1 MSHIFNFLFEQ
12 YNSYDSQDVFLEIT
26 AVIFGFASVWY
37 SKKNNILV
45 FPTGLISTSIFVYLL
60 FKWQLIGDMMI
71 NGYYFVMSLYGW
83 YIWTRKIDSAHV
95 TPISKTTKQEQLLG
109 SIIFIATL
117 FLVFLVY
124 QFFDMWIGWVAYV
137 DTLTTALFFVGMW
150 LMAKRKI
157 EHWMFWIVA
166 DIISVPLYFYKGLTF
181 SSLHYLGFTIIA
193 IFGFL
198 AWKKLLKRTFRL
210 HKSSFIRARIHWK
223 DNPVKSPSRS
233 F

>member
-1 MSHIFNFLFEQ
+1 MSHIFNILFEQ

-181 SSLHYLGFTIIA
+181 SSLQYLGFTIIA

-198 AWKKLLKRTFRL
+198 AWKKLLNKNIQT
-210 HKSSFIRARIHWK
+210 A
-223 DNPVKSPSRS
+223 
-233 F
+233 

>member
-181 SSLHYLGFTIIA
+181 SSLQYLGFTIIA

-198 AWKKLLKRTFRL
+198 AWKKLLNKNIQT
-210 HKSSFIRARIHWK
+210 AE
-223 DNPVKSPSRS
+223 
-233 F
+233 

>member
-1 MSHIFNFLFEQ
+1 M
-12 YNSYDSQDVFLEIT
+12 FLEIT

-181 SSLHYLGFTIIA
+181 SSLQYLGFTIIA

-198 AWKKLLKRTFRL
+198 VWKKLLNKNNQT
-210 HKSSFIRARIHWK
+210 A
-223 DNPVKSPSRS
+223 
-233 F
+233 

>member
-157 EHWMFWIVA
+157 EHWIFWIVA

-181 SSLHYLGFTIIA
+181 SSLQYLGFTIIA

-198 AWKKLLKRTFRL
+198 VWKKLLNKNNQT
-210 HKSSFIRARIHWK
+210 A
-223 DNPVKSPSRS
+223 
-233 F
+233 

>member
-1 MSHIFNFLFEQ
+1 MSHIFNILFEQ

-157 EHWMFWIVA
+157 ENWIFWIVA
-166 DIISVPLYFYKGLTF
+166 DIISVPLYFYKGFTF
-181 SSLHYLGFTIIA
+181 SSLQYLGFTIIA

-198 AWKKLLKRTFRL
+198 AWKKLLNKNIQT
-210 HKSSFIRARIHWK
+210 A
-223 DNPVKSPSRS
+223 
-233 F
+233 